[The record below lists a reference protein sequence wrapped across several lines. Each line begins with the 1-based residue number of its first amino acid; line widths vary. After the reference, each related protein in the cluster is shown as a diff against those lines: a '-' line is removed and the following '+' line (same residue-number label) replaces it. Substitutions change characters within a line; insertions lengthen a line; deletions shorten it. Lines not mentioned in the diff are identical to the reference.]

1 MRPRR
6 RMASVAHPACSVHG
20 HPCMAAPRRLAVAL
34 PLICGTPFGMPCTPF
49 TLSNGI
55 KPQRGHGTHT
65 ADGSVIRL
73 CFADA
78 ALPAALFHS

>member
-1 MRPRR
+1 
-6 RMASVAHPACSVHG
+6 
-20 HPCMAAPRRLAVAL
+20 
-34 PLICGTPFGMPCTPF
+34 MPCTPF